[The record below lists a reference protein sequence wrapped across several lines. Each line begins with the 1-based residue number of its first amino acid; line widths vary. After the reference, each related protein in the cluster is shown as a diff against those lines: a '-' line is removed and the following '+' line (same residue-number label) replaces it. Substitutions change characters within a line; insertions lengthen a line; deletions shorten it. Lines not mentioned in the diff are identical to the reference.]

1 MKKIIV
7 FILLFVSVNA
17 SAQNIAVTDTVI
29 RFGVTEKG
37 KPDGEKAENEIS
49 KDGGSLQSSD
59 GKVELIF
66 PAGAVTKKTA
76 ISIQPVTNHAPNGS
90 GKAYQME
97 PSGINFQQPVQIIFH
112 YTDEETEGSLPDL
125 MGIAMQ
131 DDKGLWSPLD
141 KVALDTSLKT
151 IKADINH
158 FSSYI
163 NYARARIKPSSA
175 KVKVNGSLRLKII
188 YTVDPYD
195 DLSPIPLHGT
205 TEVEVNP
212 NEVWSVNGIP
222 NGNST
227 IGLISVSQNK
237 SAIFKAPA
245 QVPDQNPVAVSV
257 QAVFKSSTRYNNKTL
272 VSNILIY
279 GNAYEVKMVTSTKGG
294 TIKSWGGI
302 KTSKDEGSFIVS
314 LDRNKPAVINIK
326 NNFEVITD
334 NCTKTILNPTTCT
347 GPIHVAGIKQIKLTA
362 ANPPG
367 QPYPIVE
374 IWFMQYPVE
383 LTRFNYTNCPPPPGF
398 KGGPAKAKIDFTNWR
413 VAMALLPMLNRP
425 ALPHYLKFEAKEGEY
440 VFPDYNYG
448 SEGGNLY
455 LKFSVKQIKDD

>member
-7 FILLFVSVNA
+7 FIFLFVSVNA

-66 PAGAVTKKTA
+66 PAGAVTKKTT

-112 YTDEETEGSLPDL
+112 YTDEEIEGSLPDL

-141 KVALDTSLKT
+141 KVALDTVSKT
-151 IKADINH
+151 VKATISH
-158 FSSYI
+158 FSYYISYLTAKI
-163 NYARARIKPSSA
+163 NPSSA
-175 KVKVNGSLRLKII
+175 KVKVNGSLRLRITSI
-188 YTVDPYD
+188 SSGNNDD
-195 DLSPIPLHGT
+195 DLMSLGMEIRNSPI
-205 TEVEVNP
+205 
-212 NEVWSVNGIP
+212 WSVNGIS

-227 IGLISVSQNK
+227 VGLISVLQNF
-237 SAIFKAPA
+237 SAIYKAPS
-245 QVPDQNPVAVSV
+245 QVPEQNPVAVSV
-257 QAVFKSSTRYNNKTL
+257 EFKVSKGGINGKFFKSLKL

-279 GNAYEVKMVTSTKGG
+279 DNAYEVKMVTSTKGG
-294 TIKSWGGI
+294 TIKSWGGL

-374 IWFMQYPVE
+374 IWFMPYPAEV
-383 LTRFNYTNCPPPPGF
+383 TRFNYTNCPPPPGF

-455 LKFSVKQIKDD
+455 LKFSVKQLKED